1 MKRVIQLVVA
11 LAFAMPIAISAQNSS
26 DPDKKVADGGV
37 KVSGWEARLDKA
49 DGKVADLKFVSMG
62 PGFHVTSGPA
72 AIYFNSANAAKG
84 KYTVKASLTQTKA
97 PAHRE
102 AYGVFIGGDDLKGD
116 KQSYLYVVVAGTG
129 EYTIKHRAGSETH
142 TVVDWTAS
150 PALKKADEAGK
161 ATNEI
166 AIEVGATDVRVL
178 FNGTEAFKQPKEKVI
193 GSLDGVVGL
202 RVNHNLDVHVGS
214 FSVTKM

>member
-1 MKRVIQLVVA
+1 MKQVIHGAIA
-11 LAFAMPIAISAQNSS
+11 LAFAMPIAVSAQNP

-37 KVSGWEARLDKA
+37 KVSGWEARLDKP

-72 AIYFNSANAAKG
+72 AIYFNPANGAKG
-84 KYTVKASLTQTKA
+84 NYTVKTSLTQTKA
-97 PAHRE
+97 PTHRE

-116 KQSYLYVVVAGTG
+116 KQSYLYVVIAGTG
-129 EYTIKHRAGSETH
+129 EYTIKHRAGSQTH

-166 AIEVGATDVRVL
+166 AVEVGSDVRVL
-178 FNGTEAFKQPKEKVI
+178 LNGTEVFKQPKDKVM

>member
-1 MKRVIQLVVA
+1 MKRVIHGAIA
-11 LAFAMPIAISAQNSS
+11 LAFAMPLAIHAQAN
-26 DPDKKVADGGV
+26 DPDKKVGDGGV

-49 DGKVADLKFVSMG
+49 DGKIADLKFVSMG

-72 AIYFNSANAAKG
+72 AIYWNPANAAKG
-84 KYTVKASLTQTKA
+84 NYTVKASLTQTKA
-97 PAHRE
+97 PTHRE

-116 KQSYLYVVVAGTG
+116 KQSYLYVVIAGTG
-129 EYTIKHRAGSETH
+129 EYTIKHRAGSQTH

-161 ATNEI
+161 ATNEV
-166 AIEVGATDVRVL
+166 AVEVGNDVRVL
-178 FNGTEAFKQPKEKVI
+178 LNGTEVFKEAKGKVM
-193 GSLDGVVGL
+193 GSLDGQVGL

>member
-1 MKRVIQLVVA
+1 MKRIIHGAIA
-11 LAFAMPIAISAQNSS
+11 LAFAMPFAISAQNP

-37 KVSGWEARLDKA
+37 KVAGWEARLDKA
-49 DGKVADLKFVSMG
+49 DTKVEDLKFVSMG

-72 AIYFNSANAAKG
+72 AIYWNPANAAKG
-84 KYTVKASLTQTKA
+84 NYSVKASLTQTKA
-97 PAHRE
+97 PTHRE

-116 KQSYLYVVVAGTG
+116 KQSYLYVVIAGTG
-129 EYTIKHRAGSETH
+129 EYTIKHRAGSQTH

-166 AIEVGATDVRVL
+166 AVEVGSDVRVL
-178 FNGTEAFKQPKEKVI
+178 LNGTEVFKQPKDKVM
-193 GSLDGVVGL
+193 GSLDGQAGL

>member
-1 MKRVIQLVVA
+1 MKRVIQVAVA

-37 KVSGWEARLDKA
+37 KVAGWQARLDRPNQ
-49 DGKVADLKFVSMG
+49 KVEDLKFVAMG

-72 AIYFNSANAAKG
+72 AIYFNPANAAKG
-84 KYTVKASLTQTKA
+84 NYTVKASLTQTKA

-102 AYGVFIGGDDLKGD
+102 AYGVFLAGDDLSGD
-116 KQSYLYVVVAGTG
+116 KQTYYYVVIAGTG
-129 EYTIKHRAGSETH
+129 EYTIKHRAGAETH
-142 TVVDWTAS
+142 TIVDWTAS

-161 ATNEI
+161 ATNEV
-166 AIEVGATDVRVL
+166 AVEVGDNVRVL
-178 FNGTEAFKQPKEKVI
+178 LNGTEVYKAPRSQL
-193 GSLDGVVGL
+193 GAMDGQAGL

-214 FSVTKM
+214 FSVSKM

>member
-1 MKRVIQLVVA
+1 MKRVIQGA
-11 LAFAMPIAISAQNSS
+11 LALASAMPFAISAQQMK
-26 DPDKKVADGGV
+26 DPDKKVMDGGV
-37 KVSGWEARLDKA
+37 KVSGWEARLDEA
-49 DGKVADLKFVSMG
+49 DAKVGELKFVSMG

-72 AIYFNSANAAKG
+72 AIYFNPANAAKG
-84 KYTVKASLTQTKA
+84 NYTVKASLTQTKA
-97 PAHRE
+97 PTHRE

-116 KQSYLYVVVAGTG
+116 KQSYLYVVIAGTG
-129 EYTIKHRAGSETH
+129 EYTIKHRAGSQTH

-166 AIEVGATDVRVL
+166 AVEVGSDVRVL
-178 FNGTEAFKQPKEKVI
+178 LNGTEVFKQAKDKVM
-193 GSLDGVVGL
+193 GSMDGIVGL
-202 RVNHNLDVHVGS
+202 RVNHNLDVHVGN